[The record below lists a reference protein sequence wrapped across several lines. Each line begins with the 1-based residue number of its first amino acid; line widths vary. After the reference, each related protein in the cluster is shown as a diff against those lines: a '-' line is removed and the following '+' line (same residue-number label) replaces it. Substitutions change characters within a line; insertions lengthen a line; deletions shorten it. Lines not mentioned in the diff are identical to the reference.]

1 MLDNRRQ
8 SVSAQIKREMSLMV
22 KEVLPEELG
31 IVSITDIEITADFKE
46 SKVFVSVFESENEK
60 KVLSILE
67 RKVNFFQRTL
77 GRKLKLKFTPKIKFT
92 LDKYEEKLERVDE
105 LLEEI
110 KDGS

>member
-1 MLDNRRQ
+1 MLSKRKLC
-8 SVSAQIKREMSLMV
+8 VSALIKREMSLMV

-46 SKVFVSVFESENEK
+46 AKVFVSVFDPENEK

-67 RKVNFFQRTL
+67 NKALLFQHTL

-92 LDKYEEKLERVDE
+92 LDKYEEKLERVDK

>member
-1 MLDNRRQ
+1 MLAKRQQ

-31 IVSITDIEITADFKE
+31 IVSITDISITADFKE
-46 SKVFVSVFESENEK
+46 AKVFVSVFEKENEK
-60 KVLSILE
+60 KVLSVLE
-67 RKVNFFQRTL
+67 SKINFFQRAL
-77 GRKLKLKFTPKIKFT
+77 GRKLTLKFTPKIKFIN
-92 LDKYEEKLERVDE
+92 DNYEEKLEKVDE